1 MVDADH
7 GGGAASSVGHGVDGE
22 DDFIMMDDFVQ
33 DVVEG
38 RGDNYE
44 DLGEVAATLDP
55 EDA

>member
-1 MVDADH
+1 LVDADH
-7 GGGAASSVGHGVDGE
+7 GEGAASSVGQGVNGE